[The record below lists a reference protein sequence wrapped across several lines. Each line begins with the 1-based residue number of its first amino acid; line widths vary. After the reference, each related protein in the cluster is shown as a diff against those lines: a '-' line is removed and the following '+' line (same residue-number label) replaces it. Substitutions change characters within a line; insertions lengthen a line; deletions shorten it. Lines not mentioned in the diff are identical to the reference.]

1 MDQTIK
7 IWDLK
12 KGGYEDDPTVIYD
25 HDDEVISADIR
36 PSDSMLASMDIQG
49 TVYIRCIK
57 NLNDAETILQTITSI
72 PKDVEDYAKIIFNS
86 ERPED
91 EGELLVLIND
101 QVIVLDIQGR
111 QIDAAPIQE

>member
-1 MDQTIK
+1 
-7 IWDLK
+7 
-12 KGGYEDDPTVIYD
+12 
-25 HDDEVISADIR
+25 
-36 PSDSMLASMDIQG
+36 
-49 TVYIRCIK
+49 
-57 NLNDAETILQTITSI
+57 LNDAETIIQTITSI

-111 QIDAAPIQE
+111 QIDAAPIQEQHSLLKIDNMSVLNNGFIYQLLCQSF